1 MKTPSLFSLL
11 LLCVLLSGC
20 AKTSRSISHSG
31 YQESGRYHGTDPAFD
46 YRGELSEF
54 DVLGI
59 SREQI
64 TSEEEI
70 QRALSRVKPVKVRR
84 ESSILLIQSG
94 AMAPDAPMVAGL
106 SEHFTV
112 VPFSGIPR
120 TRPPTAGT
128 AQTESYDPE
137 TYSKTLRLTA
147 ARGGCDLI
155 VCYWGMLES
164 ESENLPTK
172 TVSWVPVVN
181 WLLPDE
187 KQHMRIRLK
196 VALVDIRTGD
206 WSVFTPKSFEQARI
220 SISPRR
226 GVVDQKQVEKLKKQ
240 AYGAAVAEMVKRH
253 SELAAQ

>member
-1 MKTPSLFSLL
+1 MKTPKLFCLF
-11 LLCVLLSGC
+11 LLCALLAGC

-31 YQESGRYHGTDPAFD
+31 YPGSGGYRGPDQAFD
-46 YRGELSEF
+46 YRGEVSEF

-64 TSEEEI
+64 TSEQEI
-70 QRALSRVKPVKVRR
+70 QRALSRAKPVRARR
-84 ESSILLIQSG
+84 DSSILLIQSG
-94 AMAPDAPMVAGL
+94 APVPDAPMVAGL

-112 VPFSGIPR
+112 VPFTGIPR
-120 TRPPTAGT
+120 VRQSAAG
-128 AQTESYDPE
+128 AMQTESYDPE
-137 TYSKTLRLTA
+137 TYSKSLRLTA

-206 WSVFTPKSFEQARI
+206 WSVFSPKSFEQARI

-226 GVVDQKQVEKLKKQ
+226 GVVDQRQVERLKKQ
-240 AYGAAVAEMVKRH
+240 AYEAAIAEMVKRH
-253 SELAAQ
+253 SDLASQ

>member
-1 MKTPSLFSLL
+1 MKTTKMFI
-11 LLCVLLSGC
+11 LLSLCALLAGC
-20 AKTSRSISHSG
+20 AKTGRSISHSG
-31 YQESGRYHGTDPAFD
+31 FPGSHCYTGTDGAFE

-64 TSEEEI
+64 TSEAEI
-70 QRALSRVKPVKVRR
+70 QRALSHAKPVRLHR
-84 ESSILLIQSG
+84 GSSILLIQSG
-94 AMAPDAPMVAGL
+94 ALVPDAPMVSSL
-106 SEHFTV
+106 SQHFTV
-112 VPFSGIPR
+112 VPFTGIPR
-120 TRPPTAGT
+120 VRQTTAGT
-128 AQTESYDPE
+128 VQTESYDPE
-137 TYSKTLRLTA
+137 TYSKSLRLTA

-206 WSVFTPKSFEQARI
+206 WSVFSPKSFEQARI

-226 GVVDQKQVEKLKKQ
+226 GVVDQKQVERLKKL
-240 AYGAAVAEMVKRH
+240 AYEAAIAEMVKRQ
-253 SELAAQ
+253 SDLASK